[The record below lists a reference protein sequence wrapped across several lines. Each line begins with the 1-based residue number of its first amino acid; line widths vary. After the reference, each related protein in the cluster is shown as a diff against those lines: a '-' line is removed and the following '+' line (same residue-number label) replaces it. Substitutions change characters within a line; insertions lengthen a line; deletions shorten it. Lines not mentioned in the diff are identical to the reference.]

1 MSQTR
6 VALLDLRGVDVFR
19 RIRLEA
25 LREEPAAFASSAE
38 DWERLSEAEWRRR
51 LADTPVFVAFV
62 DDAPVGVMGLMR
74 ERAAK
79 TAHRATLVMVYV
91 RKDLRRLGL
100 ARQLLDT
107 LTSHAIACGIRQLEL
122 AVSADNAA
130 ARGFYRREG
139 FVEIGI
145 VPGGHWIGGREIDE
159 ILMAR
164 RISSPLPLRPRLG

>member
-100 ARQLLDT
+100 AR
-107 LTSHAIACGIRQLEL
+107 
-122 AVSADNAA
+122 
-130 ARGFYRREG
+130 
-139 FVEIGI
+139 
-145 VPGGHWIGGREIDE
+145 
-159 ILMAR
+159 
-164 RISSPLPLRPRLG
+164 